1 MSEKD
6 EFIAVSSHITK
17 GEFVPIAI
25 HLSAETV
32 RAACRHCR
40 AMREQG
46 ASEEEIKASH
56 EAGLKKLFEEGDVY
70 YCDTDR
76 ADSNKEEPS

>member
-1 MSEKD
+1 VTEKD
-6 EFIAVSSHITK
+6 EFIALPVDVSK
-17 GEFVPIAI
+17 VEFVPIAI

-32 RAACRHCR
+32 RGMCRHCR

-56 EAGLKKLFEEGDVY
+56 DAGLKKLFDEGDVY

-76 ADSNKEEPS
+76 ADGDKEEPS